1 MKESRELLKLSPI
14 SCFADEIAESLDRQI
29 EVLLDLGIRWIE
41 LRSADGINIAAFTTE
56 YANMV
61 KKKLDAA
68 GIRVSAVGSPIGK
81 ISIEEDFDTHKK
93 SFHAIQRLA
102 DIFETPLIRIFS
114 FYLPKEQAPGKYRDA
129 VMMRMDEMVQEAAQN
144 RLTLLH
150 ENEKGIYGD
159 TADRCLDLMK
169 QFAGESFRCTF
180 DFANFIQCG
189 QDTWEAYQL
198 LKPFLSYVHI
208 KDALSE
214 TKEIV
219 PAGKGDG
226 HLAQIL
232 SAMDTDGYRGFLSLE
247 PHLADFSG
255 FRGLEQDAAAKAEH
269 NTEKTFRIAYDALLQ
284 LLS

>member
-1 MKESRELLKLSPI
+1 MFICSHFIHSRNLATLSI
-14 SCFADEIAESLDRQI
+14 Y
-29 EVLLDLGIRWIE
+29 VIR
-41 LRSADGINIAAFTTE
+41 S
-56 YANMV
+56 V
-61 KKKLDAA
+61 C
-68 GIRVSAVGSPIGK
+68 V
-81 ISIEEDFDTHKK
+81 
-93 SFHAIQRLA
+93 
-102 DIFETPLIRIFS
+102 
-114 FYLPKEQAPGKYRDA
+114 
-129 VMMRMDEMVQEAAQN
+129 
-144 RLTLLH
+144 
-150 ENEKGIYGD
+150 
-159 TADRCLDLMK
+159 
-169 QFAGESFRCTF
+169 
-180 DFANFIQCG
+180 
-189 QDTWEAYQL
+189 